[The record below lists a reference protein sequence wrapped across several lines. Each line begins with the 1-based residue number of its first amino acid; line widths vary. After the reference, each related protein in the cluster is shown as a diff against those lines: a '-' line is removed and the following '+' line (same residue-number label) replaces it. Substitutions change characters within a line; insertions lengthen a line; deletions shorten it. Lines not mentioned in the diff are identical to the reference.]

1 MASDHDLQIIYSL
14 APQFFS
20 PQLDERTLAEA
31 QRLYEN
37 GRVTDA
43 MIEGAELFA
52 LVGKGSG
59 TPHAAEIEV
68 EDGEIYIGCTCNSGD
83 AWICEHVAAMLLAWV
98 DIPEAFVGYDPT
110 LAPAQDSFQDTGNT
124 NINEYLET
132 LETQSINELR
142 ELARKRGIAVKGT
155 RKEPIVKEL
164 AEALADVQATRIYI
178 AQQSKTIQDLL
189 IYLNLTLSPGYGFT
203 PEGIIQALQQRQSN
217 LSRKTFYDQ
226 ITSLVGQGLLVTF
239 RSGGRPYYMLP
250 QAVRAALPSRP
261 GLVPQYTESQDL
273 EIRTRPAS
281 AAIQACYA
289 LWTYLGENSVRRADT
304 PTRLAVEDSW
314 PQLQG
319 WDHISKEVDDL
330 VQHRRTPY
338 NLYNASVTVPPPPYH
353 LRSGDRSALR
363 RETGQSDPESEFYY
377 SLLKD
382 LSILRGE
389 PGEPVVQVE
398 QTFHE
403 LLSLQPTLQIYAL
416 IEAWM
421 NTLEWNEMD
430 LLRQS
435 TDVLS
440 VRRSLNHSSFKPHDL
455 YREWRAGRWAVMRFL
470 STMDEGDWVSL
481 DGLLKVIHEI
491 LPTLVH
497 MQYDRAVW
505 WLESAKTKKQFG
517 TTLEDWLDSSGRFV
531 TAVIEGP
538 LYWLGIVTL
547 GYKNDRLVALQL
559 TPVGAYALEKRDSP
573 FDSGPQPPP
582 EGAVELNA
590 DMTVEVIP
598 GLAPAQLHALL
609 HLLGDLES
617 TSPQQFVYRIT
628 AEGVLSALEQG
639 QTIDR
644 ILASLQHWCNRPL
657 PSMWK
662 DKMHAW
668 SQNYGK
674 LHIYDDISLI
684 ELADD
689 YALQEIL
696 SSTSLREHLIHQ
708 FSSRLVAIRADAIDV
723 LIQEMEKRGYTPYV
737 E

>member
-1 MASDHDLQIIYSL
+1 MARDQDRQVLYTLNTRSFPH
-14 APQFFS
+14 
-20 PQLDERTLAEA
+20 QLNEETLAKA
-31 QRLYEN
+31 RRLYRN
-37 GRVTDA
+37 GQVTDA
-43 MIEGAELFA
+43 EVEDAELSA
-52 LVGKGSG
+52 IVDDGDI
-59 TPHAAEIEV
+59 PHVATIEV
-68 EDGEIYIGCTCNSGD
+68 EDSEVYIGCTCNRD
-83 AWICEHVAAMLLAWV
+83 DTWICEHVGAMLLAWV
-98 DIPEAFVGYDPT
+98 DAPESFLGYDSS
-110 LAPAQDSFQDTGNT
+110 LAPPGEGIEDTGDDRV
-124 NINEYLET
+124 NEYLET
-132 LETQSINELR
+132 LQTQSINDLR
-142 ELARKRGIAVKGT
+142 DLARKRGVVVKGT

-164 AEALADVQATRIYI
+164 AAALADVQATRIYI
-178 AQQSKTIQDLL
+178 AQQSKTVQDLL
-189 IYLNLTLSPGYGFT
+189 VYLNLTLSPGYGFT
-203 PEGIIQALQQRQSN
+203 PEGIIQALQQRHSN
-217 LSRKTFYDQ
+217 LSRRAFYDQ

-250 QAVRAALPSRP
+250 KTVRVALPSRP
-261 GLVPQYTESQDL
+261 GLVPRYTESQDL
-273 EIRTRPAS
+273 EIREVS
-281 AAIQACYA
+281 ATAPVQACYA
-289 LWTYLGENSVRRADT
+289 LWTFVSETPVRRAQF
-304 PTRLAVEDSW
+304 PARLPVEDSW

-319 WDHISKEVDDL
+319 WNHVSGQIDDL
-330 VQHRRTPY
+330 VQRRRTPY

-353 LRSGDRSALR
+353 LRSGDRSALGK
-363 RETGQSDPESEFYY
+363 ETGQSDPESEFYY
-377 SLLKD
+377 ALLEH

-389 PGEPVVQVE
+389 PGEPIVHVDQAF
-398 QTFHE
+398 QE
-403 LLSLQPTLQIYAL
+403 LLSLPPTIQVYVL

-430 LLRQS
+430 LLQRS
-435 TDVLS
+435 GDSLS
-440 VRRSLNHSSFKPHDL
+440 VRRSLNNSSFKPRDL

-491 LPTLVH
+491 LPNLIHT
-497 MQYDRAVW
+497 QYDPAVW
-505 WLESAKTKKQFG
+505 WLESTKTKKQFG

-538 LYWLGIVTL
+538 LHWLGAVRL
-547 GYKNDRLVALQL
+547 GYKNGRLVAIQL

-573 FDSGPQPPP
+573 FDAGPQPPP
-582 EGAVELNA
+582 EGALELN
-590 DMTVEVIP
+590 DDLTVAVIP

-609 HLLGDLES
+609 HLLGDLEN

-644 ILASLQHWCNRPL
+644 LLSALQHWCNQPL
-657 PSMWK
+657 PSTWK
-662 DKMHAW
+662 AKMHTW

-689 YALQEIL
+689 YALREIL

-708 FSSRLVAIRADAIDV
+708 FSSRLVAIHADAIDD